1 MNDVLK
7 EQEVKEEV
15 KIKGQQDYVD
25 DFDGFGDD
33 DEIDFWETKKQKK
46 QEETI
51 KKVEQETEYDDI
63 GEDDDTFWDKSD
75 GVVTNGVPDVNG
87 VIDVDIDCDWE
98 NEEKTSIKKP
108 EPKTEQVKKEEV
120 NVEKEK
126 QIAKP
131 CEVKENI
138 KDIDT
143 LTAAELINELNVYR
157 FKNGISQL
165 RLAKELNL
173 SITTVNNW
181 FCKRVKPSILHSFK
195 IKEFLKEKLKTEE
208 K

>member
-7 EQEVKEEV
+7 EQETKEEV

-33 DEIDFWETKKQKK
+33 DEIDFWGTKKQKK

-63 GEDDDTFWDKSD
+63 GEDDDTFWDKND

-87 VIDVDIDCDWE
+87 VIDVDIDFDWE

-108 EPKTEQVKKEEV
+108 EPKAEQVKKEEV

-126 QIAKP
+126 QVAKP
-131 CEVKENI
+131 CEEKENI

-143 LTAAELINELNVYR
+143 LTDAELINELNIYR